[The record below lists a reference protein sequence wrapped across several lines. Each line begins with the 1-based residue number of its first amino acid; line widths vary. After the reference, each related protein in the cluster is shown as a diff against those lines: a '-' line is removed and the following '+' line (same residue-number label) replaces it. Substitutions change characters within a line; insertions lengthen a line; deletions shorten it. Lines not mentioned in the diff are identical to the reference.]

1 MGKLATKKIWL
12 VTLTIIGVLLMSTP
26 TFAANQVEAD
36 GTVIADKEHLDILNS
51 LRGTNVSYGEV
62 IEKVFP
68 EAAAM
73 IPEEILA
80 DMYKQPFCWDS
91 SKCEITFTN
100 EPLETP
106 ELNSVGAK
114 SAPLI
119 LYTGGSSIGIGNP
132 ITFESDTVITFPS
145 GYRVPFISAVS
156 LLYKQGETDCI
167 ASATKSYNNASAAVA
182 TGKKFNPSTGTYRPQ
197 GSHYI
202 VFPEGFVTPYTTF
215 GTASTWQTYP

>member
-1 MGKLATKKIWL
+1 MQK
-12 VTLTIIGVLLMSTP
+12 S
-26 TFAANQVEAD
+26 Q
-36 GTVIADKEHLDILNS
+36 
-51 LRGTNVSYGEV
+51 
-62 IEKVFP
+62 
-68 EAAAM
+68 
-73 IPEEILA
+73 
-80 DMYKQPFCWDS
+80 
-91 SKCEITFTN
+91 
-100 EPLETP
+100 PLETP

-156 LLYKQGETDCI
+156 LLYKLGETDCI
-167 ASATKSYNNASAAVA
+167 ASARKSYINASAAVA
-182 TGKKFNPSTGTYRPQ
+182 TGKKFNPSTGTYRTQ

-202 VFPEGFVTPYTTF
+202 VFPEGYVTPYTTF